1 MAVWFK
7 GMRRDETV
15 ALTLAMR
22 DSGDVLDW
30 SDIGRPIAD
39 KHSTGGV
46 GDNVSLMLAPIVASL
61 GLAVP
66 MISGRGLGHT
76 GGTLDKLESIAGYN
90 IMPGE
95 AVFRKTVREVGC
107 AIIGQT
113 GDLAPADKR
122 LYAIRDV
129 TATVDSV
136 PLITA
141 SILSKKLAAGLET
154 LVLDVKVGS
163 GAFMTDLEEA
173 RTLARSLVEVANGA
187 GVKTSALITDMNE
200 PLADCAGNALEVI
213 HAVEF
218 LKGLKRGSRS
228 ETVTLALA
236 AEMLLSAGV
245 VSNAVEGLA
254 KAQEAISSG
263 RALETFGRMVSSLG
277 GPADFVERP
286 WAHMPKAAVELV
298 VEAPQAGMLTSCR
311 AREIGMAVI
320 GLGGG
325 RIVPSDTVDHSVGV
339 TDFLPRHTGGKGRCH
354 RPHPRATKPPPH
366 GRGPSCWQAT
376 RLPKADR
383 RRARRSSKGSVL
395 EIEHA
400 VLHLVGLQL
409 AHEAHAHQHAGKRLV
424 LQHEGIDI
432 SDTDRADFEA
442 VERDMG
448 GLRRA
453 IGGGDGVAVV
463 EAGCADADALGGLLV
478 DGDEGS
484 AGIDKAF
491 HIASVDPEAGVE
503 MPAGPGLDGLL
514 AGGGDRDRA
523 CGRGGSLHIHAGR
536 LGAGDRAFQARVSVA
551 EIDGSHRCRRCYEQK
566 AVHCF

>member
-1 MAVWFK
+1 MLPQETIRAKRNGETLTAEEIARFVKGFTAGTISEGQVAAFAMAVWFK
-7 GMRRDETV
+7 GMARDETV

-46 GDNVSLMLAPIVASL
+46 GDNVSLMLAPIAASL

-76 GGTLDKLESIAGYN
+76 GGTLDKLESITGYN
-90 IMPGE
+90 IMPDE
-95 AVFRKTVREVGC
+95 ALFRKTVREAGC

-213 HAVEF
+213 HALDF
-218 LKGLKRGSRS
+218 LKGMKRGSRS

-236 AEMLLSAGV
+236 AEMLLSAG
-245 VSNAVEGLA
+245 AVATADEGLA
-254 KAQEAISSG
+254 KAQEAIGSG
-263 RALETFGRMVSSLG
+263 RALETFGRMIASLG
-277 GPADFVERP
+277 GPADFIERP

-298 VEAPQAGMLTSCR
+298 VEAPKAGVLASCA

-325 RIVPSDTVDHSVGV
+325 RVLPSDTVDHSVGF
-339 TDFLPRHTGGKGRCH
+339 TDFLPLGTAVGKGDIIARIH
-354 RPHPRATKPPPH
+354 ARDEA
-366 GRGPSCWQAT
+366 SAV
-376 RLPKADR
+376 KAR
-383 RRARRSSKGSVL
+383 EAL
-395 EIEHA
+395 
-400 VLHLVGLQL
+400 L
-409 AHEAHAHQHAGKRLV
+409 A
-424 LQHEGIDI
+424 
-432 SDTDRADFEA
+432 SYT
-442 VERDMG
+442 
-448 GLRRA
+448 
-453 IGGGDGVAVV
+453 IG
-463 EAGCADADALGGLLV
+463 EAGQTPRPA
-478 DGDEGS
+478 
-484 AGIDKAF
+484 I
-491 HIASVDPEAGVE
+491 VE
-503 MPAGPGLDGLL
+503 KI
-514 AGGGDRDRA
+514 
-523 CGRGGSLHIHAGR
+523 S
-536 LGAGDRAFQARVSVA
+536 S
-551 EIDGSHRCRRCYEQK
+551 
-566 AVHCF
+566 